1 MCTVMCQTVSSKEF
15 LESLQA
21 RPKSLTDV
29 IKLRCD
35 HFVTLRLFPDCGCSF
50 QKRQNYSHRSQ
61 LNGSQRLGFDEE
73 DCLQKILLGLLN
85 RWCYWYRTCWPMQ
98 EMLERRFDL
107 WVGKITRKRKWQP
120 TAVFLPGESHRPRSL
135 AAYSPQGRTVRHG

>member
-35 HFVTLRLFPDCGCSF
+35 HFVTLRLFPGCGCSF

-61 LNGSQRLGFDEE
+61 INGSQRLGFDEE

-98 EMLERRFDL
+98 DM
-107 WVGKITRKRKWQP
+107 
-120 TAVFLPGESHRPRSL
+120 
-135 AAYSPQGRTVRHG
+135 